1 MSNDSFDEY
10 IDQAFE
16 TLTQQLVELKLISTS
31 HKEFITEAK
40 KDHSEA
46 QLSEFDDISIRHELH
61 TLITISAL
69 DLLAILKLFKSSTAL
84 WERIFLLKKGYLTIY
99 ETVLVYEKNRSKIRD
114 LIVSFSK
121 DGKNEKFDEIN
132 ADLKLF
138 KKLFDF
144 KQIGKIRN
152 EVSGHIDDDF
162 DNYYDTVMSI
172 NPEIAINAINSLL
185 SFLNKCDKR
194 QRLKYLKE
202 RNINN

>member
-1 MSNDSFDEY
+1 M
-10 IDQAFE
+10 
-16 TLTQQLVELKLISTS
+16 
-31 HKEFITEAK
+31 
-40 KDHSEA
+40 
-46 QLSEFDDISIRHELH
+46 
-61 TLITISAL
+61 
-69 DLLAILKLFKSSTAL
+69 
-84 WERIFLLKKGYLTIY
+84 
-99 ETVLVYEKNRSKIRD
+99 
-114 LIVSFSK
+114 
-121 DGKNEKFDEIN
+121 
-132 ADLKLF
+132 KLF